1 MATFSFTREKIDEAE
16 LRRQLFDP
24 TAGGYTS
31 FEGWVRNHNEGLAV
45 RHLEYEAFEPLAI
58 KEGERIV
65 AEAITRFGIEHAA
78 CVHRIGDLAIGEMA
92 VWVGVS
98 ARHRAEAFAACR
110 YIIDEVK
117 HRVPIWKKEHY
128 ENGDSGWVN
137 CERCA
142 APSVDHSANAVTG
155 SSAHDHAAHGHAD
168 RTGHAPAD
176 RTGHGSADHAGHDPA
191 HHTEHD
197 SADHADHGRAGGTG
211 HEHAH
216 HDPADHQDHDQA
228 DHAAHDHADHG
239 RRPPVTP
246 HTSVLTDRSSRF
258 TSASV
263 AALTST
269 HSRVGAPIP
278 DYSRQMALK
287 EVGAVGQAKLR
298 ASRVLVIGCGGL
310 GVPVISYLTGAGI
323 GRLSLVDGDRLE
335 PSNLHRQT
343 MYALADVGKLKAE
356 LAADRVRALNPDVD
370 VRAYT
375 VRLDALNAP
384 DLIAQHDLV
393 IDCTDNF
400 STKFLLNDFCVQL
413 GKPVVFASVYQYE
426 GQLQIVRPSS
436 ACLRCVWPEATR
448 DGIVG
453 NCAEA
458 GVLGPV
464 PGIFGGLQAFEAMKL
479 LLDLPG
485 QLHDELLVLDLLT
498 LSTSRVRTKRA
509 TSCPEHAVSRATLV
523 HAAAVAQANAAAPDV
538 AARVPNLE
546 VSFDTLDHAYDAGF
560 DIVDIREPNELEE
573 MPTPTS
579 HARNIPMAELLHGQ
593 PAFAPAGK
601 TLLVC
606 ASGRRSLA
614 ATQELRERG
623 LAEIYS
629 LRGGVKGLQSRLLT

>member
-1 MATFSFTREKIDEAE
+1 MAIPLSSYRLSPAAEPKASMATFSFTREKIDEAE
-16 LRRQLFDP
+16 LRKQLFDP
-24 TAGGYTS
+24 AAGGYTS

-98 ARHRAEAFAACR
+98 ARHRAEAFLACR

-142 APSVDHSANAVTG
+142 APTTDHSATPAP
-155 SSAHDHAAHGHAD
+155 SAQAPKTHTTHDHGKHDHAHEPH
-168 RTGHAPAD
+168 
-176 RTGHGSADHAGHDPA
+176 SDPNYIA
-191 HHTEHD
+191 R
-197 SADHADHGRAGGTG
+197 GRAL
-211 HEHAH
+211 
-216 HDPADHQDHDQA
+216 
-228 DHAAHDHADHG
+228 
-239 RRPPVTP
+239 TP
-246 HTSVLTDRSSRF
+246 DG
-258 TSASV
+258 A
-263 AALTST
+263 AALAST
-269 HSRVGAPIP
+269 HARVSAPIP

-287 EVGAVGQAKLR
+287 EVGAAGQAKLR
-298 ASRVLVIGCGGL
+298 ASRVLVVGCGGL
-310 GVPVISYLTGAGI
+310 GVPVISYLAGAGI
-323 GRLSLVDGDRLE
+323 GRLGLVDSDHLE

-356 LAADRVRALNPDVD
+356 LAAERVRARNPDVD
-370 VRAYT
+370 VRAYAT
-375 VRLDALNAP
+375 RLDALNAR

-400 STKFLLNDFCVQL
+400 STKFLLNDYCVQL
-413 GKPVVFASVYQYE
+413 GKTVIFASVYQYE
-426 GQLQIVRPSS
+426 GQLQVVRPGS

-453 NCAEA
+453 NCSEA

-464 PGIFGGLQAFEAMKL
+464 PGILGGLQALEAMKL
-479 LLDLPG
+479 LLNLPG
-485 QLHDELLVLDLLT
+485 QLSDELLVLDLLT

-509 TSCPEHAVSRATLV
+509 KACPEHAISPATAAQ
-523 HAAAVAQANAAAPDV
+523 AAAGTPSS
-538 AARVPNLE
+538 LE
-546 VSFDTLDHAYDAGF
+546 VTYDTLDQASEAGF
-560 DIVDIREPNELEE
+560 DIVDIREPHELQEI
-573 MPTPTS
+573 PTPS
-579 HARNIPMAELLHGQ
+579 SRSRNVPMAQLLHGQ
-593 PAFAPAGK
+593 PPFAPTRK
-601 TLLVC
+601 TVLVC

-623 LAEIYS
+623 LANIYS
-629 LRGGVKGLQSRLLT
+629 LRGGVKGLQARLLT